1 MLSIVIL
8 RNAKRRKREMRKVEI
23 EKQWMLIDNQDIDLQ
38 DYFVIYAGE
47 NTFQKV

>member
-23 EKQWMLIDNQDIDLQ
+23 EKQWMLIDNQGIDQ
-38 DYFVIYAGE
+38 PDYFVIYADE